1 MDTNTIVTGMSMVLG
16 APEIMSAF
24 NAGLLFSATIVA
36 ALFGFTII
44 RCTTEETEEM

>member
-24 NAGLLFSATIVA
+24 NAGLLF
-36 ALFGFTII
+36 FGNDRSCAVWFYDHSLYN
-44 RCTTEETEEM
+44 RGD